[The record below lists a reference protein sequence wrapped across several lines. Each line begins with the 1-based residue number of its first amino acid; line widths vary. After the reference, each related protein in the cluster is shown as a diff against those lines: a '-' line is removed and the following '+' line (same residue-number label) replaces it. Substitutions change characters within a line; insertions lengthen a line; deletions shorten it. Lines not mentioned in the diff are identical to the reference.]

1 MSAFVNA
8 GLYVE
13 SGLCGDEDRRLH
25 TRHYTQS
32 ESQRATIVE
41 IFTRRTRF
49 VELQLT
55 FESTVHLHTSYR
67 DRIREYT
74 KLYCMRM
81 TMKMWP
87 LALFVFVLAAVPPP
101 YCQLCSLASLKKNV
115 LFEPAVRRFFR
126 SQNRSP

>member
-8 GLYVE
+8 GMYVE

-32 ESQRATIVE
+32 EFHSRPSMQETRWRFS
-41 IFTRRTRF
+41 FTTVIR
-49 VELQLT
+49 VT

-101 YCQLCSLASLKKNV
+101 YCV
-115 LFEPAVRRFFR
+115 L
-126 SQNRSP
+126 

>member
-1 MSAFVNA
+1 MLECTWSLDSAEMRID
-8 GLYVE
+8 GCILDTIL
-13 SGLCGDEDRRLH
+13 SL
-25 TRHYTQS
+25 QS
-32 ESQRATIVE
+32 EFHSRAKHARQTWRFS
-41 IFTRRTRF
+41 FTTVIR
-49 VELQLT
+49 VT

-101 YCQLCSLASLKKNV
+101 YCV
-115 LFEPAVRRFFR
+115 L
-126 SQNRSP
+126 

>member
-1 MSAFVNA
+1 MLECTWSLDSAEMRIDGCILDTILSQSFTA
-8 GLYVE
+8 DQALLGKHMHDLQQ
-13 SGLCGDEDRRLH
+13 
-25 TRHYTQS
+25 TRW
-32 ESQRATIVE
+32 
-41 IFTRRTRF
+41 TRF
-49 VELQLT
+49 SFTTVIRVT

-101 YCQLCSLASLKKNV
+101 YCHS
-115 LFEPAVRRFFR
+115 
-126 SQNRSP
+126 

>member
-1 MSAFVNA
+1 MLECTWSLDSAEMRID
-8 GLYVE
+8 GCILDTIL
-13 SGLCGDEDRRLH
+13 S
-25 TRHYTQS
+25 QS
-32 ESQRATIVE
+32 
-41 IFTRRTRF
+41 FTADQACTADARWRF
-49 VELQLT
+49 SFTTVIRVT

-101 YCQLCSLASLKKNV
+101 YCV
-115 LFEPAVRRFFR
+115 L
-126 SQNRSP
+126 

>member
-1 MSAFVNA
+1 MLECTWSLDSAEMRID
-8 GLYVE
+8 GCILDTIL
-13 SGLCGDEDRRLH
+13 S
-25 TRHYTQS
+25 QS
-32 ESQRATIVE
+32 
-41 IFTRRTRF
+41 FTADQACSRVTWRF
-49 VELQLT
+49 SFTTVIRVT

-101 YCQLCSLASLKKNV
+101 YCV
-115 LFEPAVRRFFR
+115 L
-126 SQNRSP
+126 

>member
-1 MSAFVNA
+1 MLECTWSLDSAEMRIDGCILDTILSQSFTA
-8 GLYVE
+8 DLADQAC
-13 SGLCGDEDRRLH
+13 SRRGDFRL
-25 TRHYTQS
+25 RQS
-32 ESQRATIVE
+32 
-41 IFTRRTRF
+41 F
-49 VELQLT
+49 ELHSS

-101 YCQLCSLASLKKNV
+101 YCV
-115 LFEPAVRRFFR
+115 L
-126 SQNRSP
+126 